1 MLSPTL
7 PKAGSNKTMRN
18 NNDINHLQLK
28 QQNALKTLVQNEE
41 NEKNMREREIMKE
54 NNPEKLIE
62 LKQQHN
68 LAN

>member
-1 MLSPTL
+1 
-7 PKAGSNKTMRN
+7 MRN

-54 NNPEKLIE
+54 NNPEKLEE